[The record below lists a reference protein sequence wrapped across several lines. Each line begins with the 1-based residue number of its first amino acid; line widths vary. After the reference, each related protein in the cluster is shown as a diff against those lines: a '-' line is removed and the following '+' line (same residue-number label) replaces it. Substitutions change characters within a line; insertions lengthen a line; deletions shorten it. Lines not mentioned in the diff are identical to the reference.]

1 LGSRVGVDAAP
12 AQPTDTLDTLLVA
25 AEVMEAEQRP
35 GRLFDWRTPFLD
47 CLIHCEL
54 PEDRSEAR
62 RIARRAKSYVI
73 YGKGNELY

>member
-1 LGSRVGVDAAP
+1 LGSGANVETTAP
-12 AQPTDTLDTLLVA
+12 NPTDAIEALIAA
-25 AEVMEAEQRP
+25 AEVMEVEQHP

-47 CLIHCEL
+47 CLIRCEL

-73 YGKGNELY
+73 YGENNKLY